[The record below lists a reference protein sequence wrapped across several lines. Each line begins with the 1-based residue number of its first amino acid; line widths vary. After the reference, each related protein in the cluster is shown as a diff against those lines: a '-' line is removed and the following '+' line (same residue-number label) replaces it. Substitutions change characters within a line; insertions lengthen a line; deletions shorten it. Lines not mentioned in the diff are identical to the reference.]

1 MKETRERLMRAE
13 SEARRLELEIKE
25 SQIAISALRSEL
37 EQAKKSL
44 ELEKLESSRLASRV
58 KEAEIIYRRDI
69 EENLKREI
77 GDRGKELE
85 LEIQEL

>member
-1 MKETRERLMRAE
+1 MRAE
-13 SEARRLELEIKE
+13 GETRRLELEIKE

-37 EQAKKSL
+37 EQTKKSL
-44 ELEKLESSRLASRV
+44 ELEKLESSRLAARV
-58 KEAEIIYRRDI
+58 KEAEFIYRRDV

-77 GDRGKELE
+77 GDRGKEFE